1 MSARN
6 VRGTL
11 FSDYVRMIRSHKD
24 VDWSARL
31 EPEDLSYLVAKIEP
45 MAWYPMASFERFGNA
60 ILSEVGNN
68 DVEAVRRWGRFS
80 VDQLRAVSPN
90 LVAAGDPVETMMRF
104 RVQRSTYFDFEAIE
118 IPTLVEDH
126 AEVVIHYFMGP
137 MAEEAASYQTLGFF
151 ERLLE
156 VAGATGIDARFA
168 SRSWNHVKER
178 TLLELTWSM
187 RP

>member
-1 MSARN
+1 
-6 VRGTL
+6 
-11 FSDYVRMIRSHKD
+11 
-24 VDWSARL
+24 
-31 EPEDLSYLVAKIEP
+31 
-45 MAWYPMASFERFGNA
+45 
-60 ILSEVGNN
+60 
-68 DVEAVRRWGRFS
+68 
-80 VDQLRAVSPN
+80 VSPN